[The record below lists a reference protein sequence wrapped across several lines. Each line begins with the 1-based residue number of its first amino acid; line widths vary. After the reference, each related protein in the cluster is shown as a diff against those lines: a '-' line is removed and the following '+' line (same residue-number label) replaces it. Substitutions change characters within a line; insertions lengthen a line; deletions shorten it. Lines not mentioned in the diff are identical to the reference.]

1 MKNSLYRNFLIIGI
15 IIPFFG
21 VSIVPTISGDIGEIK
36 NDLSSP
42 IEKGS
47 TVWDHI
53 CGFIYNLHIEENV
66 TSFTILIAAGLRIME
81 SDNGGFVAFV
91 WPHFLEH
98 ICWTDE
104 HEFSGVLLP
113 HFIKGVV
120 EYRIE

>member
-15 IIPFFG
+15 IILFFG

-47 TVWDHI
+47 TVWDYI

-66 TSFTILIAAGLRIME
+66 TSFTILIAAGLRIVE
-81 SDNGGFVAFV
+81 SDNGGSVAFV